1 MNKKFSTSNGEQ
13 IPRFQTVK
21 TIQELLQTTTI
32 SGSIVLLED
41 YPVNYRQQEW
51 KLSKGTKIAE
61 HTSNLKEKQG
71 IVILH
76 LQNKFVAYARF
87 GGSIHSL
94 SAQCSWLEFIK
105 TYLRF

>member
-21 TIQELLQTTTI
+21 TIQELLQTTTV

-41 YPVNYRQQEW
+41 YPVNYKQQEW
-51 KLSKGTKIAE
+51 KLSNGRKIGK

-71 IVILH
+71 IVLLH
-76 LQNKFVAYARF
+76 LQNKFVAYAKF
-87 GGSIHSL
+87 EGSVRSL
-94 SAQCSWLEFIK
+94 SAECSWLDFIN